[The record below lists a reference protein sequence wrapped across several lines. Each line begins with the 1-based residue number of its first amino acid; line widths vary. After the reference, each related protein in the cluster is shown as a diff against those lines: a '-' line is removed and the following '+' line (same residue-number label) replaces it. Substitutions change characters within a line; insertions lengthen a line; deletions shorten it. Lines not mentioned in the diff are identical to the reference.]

1 MISYVFLKVK
11 RRCGKFCDTNN
22 HADCLFHGR
31 NGDIFIIAVEIMT
44 AGEKIRTRQTHE
56 GKTRTVCAAADRL
69 NDGSDAAV
77 EHCLLGKAYN
87 FHVWF
92 NLREHIIIFITQ
104 IQFDT
109 VIILCIFSFHN
120 QRQKLL
126 AVREGVCVK
135 ITNDI
140 IQGCGGDITFK
151 GAEMGKSLRSLRFSR
166 VFRVPAGEKQFP
178 YR

>member
-1 MISYVFLKVK
+1 ML
-11 RRCGKFCDTNN
+11 
-22 HADCLFHGR
+22 DCLFHGR

-44 AGEKIRTRQTHE
+44 AGEKVRTRQTHE

-87 FHVWF
+87 FHVGF
-92 NLREHIIIFITQ
+92 NLREHIIIFIMQ

-109 VIILCIFSFHN
+109 VIILCIFAFHN

-140 IQGCGGDITFK
+140 I
-151 GAEMGKSLRSLRFSR
+151 
-166 VFRVPAGEKQFP
+166 
-178 YR
+178 